1 MLRYAT
7 SERIMSYG
15 VPRLLQACFVLLPV
29 AARASMG
36 GTLWHLAVVRG
47 PGVALAVPVQA
58 VLPGED
64 TISHTCA

>member
-1 MLRYAT
+1 MYRVC
-7 SERIMSYG
+7 S
-15 VPRLLQACFVLLPV
+15 RLALSLLPV

-36 GTLWHLAVVRG
+36 ASMGDTLWHLAVLRG

-58 VLPGED
+58 VIPGED